1 MMINIHEPHITLID
15 KFNILK
21 SLFSKQIG
29 KSKKV
34 NEFENNLRE
43 YLRLENLTTTNSGTQ
58 ALFEIFKL
66 LKEEL
71 QENNSEKK
79 FDKEVII
86 SSMSYIG
93 IASSIKS
100 NDFKIKYCDI
110 NKDYLSIDLDN
121 IKKSISKK
129 THAVVL
135 QHYGGRPNYETKE
148 IYEYLKSK
156 NIYLIED
163 CATVLG
169 GKINNLHLGSFSDFS
184 MWSFDPNKTITSL
197 DGGAIHC
204 KDIKHYNK
212 IKNNIY
218 LGIDDSPTSYNSFI
232 KNKNNWWE
240 LNPVS
245 YGSRN
250 ILNEISATLGISQLK
265 RLNEVISK
273 QNQIWDFYLKNIKN
287 KNIALPKLPPLYVD
301 ESGFLFW
308 IYSKNRNE
316 LAKYLKKNNIYSVFR
331 YYPLHKTRLYKSDT
345 ELIMTEKIYNEVL
358 CIPCHKNLTK
368 KDLKYIVTKIN
379 QF

>member
-1 MMINIHEPHITLID
+1 MINIHEPNINLID
-15 KFNILK
+15 KFRILK
-21 SLFSKQIG
+21 SLFNKQIG

-34 NEFENNLRE
+34 NEFENNLKQ
-43 YLRLENLTTTNSGTQ
+43 YLKLQNILTTNSATQ
-58 ALFEIFKL
+58 GLFEIFKL

-71 QENNSEKK
+71 YESTNVRKY
-79 FDKEVII
+79 DKEIII

-93 IASSIKS
+93 IASAIKS

-135 QHYGGRPNYETKE
+135 QHYGGRPNYETKK

-169 GKINNLHLGSFSDFS
+169 GKLDNLHLGSFSDFS
-184 MWSFDPNKTITSL
+184 VWSFDPNKSITSL

-204 KDIKHYNK
+204 KNINHYDK

-218 LGIDDSPTSYNSFI
+218 LGINDSPTSYNNFI
-232 KNKNNWWE
+232 VNKDEWWK
-240 LNPVS
+240 LNPMS

-250 ILNEISATLGISQLK
+250 VLNEVCATLGISQLK
-265 RLNEVISK
+265 RLNEIINR
-273 QNQIWDFYLKNIKN
+273 QNEIWNFYFENIKN
-287 KNIALPKLPPLYVD
+287 KNIVLPKPSPLYIN

-308 IYSKNRNE
+308 IHSKNRNE
-316 LAKYLKKNNIYSVFR
+316 LAKYLKQNNIYSTFR
-331 YYPLHKTRLYKSDT
+331 YYPLHKTQLYKSNT
-345 ELIMTEKIYNEVL
+345 ELLITEKIYNEVL

-368 KDLKYIVTKIN
+368 KELKYIVKKIN
-379 QF
+379 EF